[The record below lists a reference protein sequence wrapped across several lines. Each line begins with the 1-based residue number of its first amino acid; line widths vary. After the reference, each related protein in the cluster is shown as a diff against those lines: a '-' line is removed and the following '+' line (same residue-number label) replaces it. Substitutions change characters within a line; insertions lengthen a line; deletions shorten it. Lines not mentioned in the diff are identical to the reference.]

1 MKEPTDDMLQKEL
14 DSPSYEKSFFDDAF
28 MSREELRGVRLQ
40 LELLKP
46 EHILSDSNIKNT
58 IAIFGSARTKRGDG
72 SNHYEEC
79 YELARALCS
88 HPKIIENHVH
98 LVTGGGPGIMEA
110 ANRGAYDAGAKSIGL
125 NIELPFEQKPNPF
138 ITPELCFNFH
148 YFAMRKMHFLL
159 RCKGIV
165 VFPGGFGTLDELF
178 ETLTLIQTKKIKPI
192 PIILFD
198 KDYWTGLINFELL
211 VTQGMIS
218 EDDLKLMSFANNIH
232 HACETISNSL

>member
-46 EHILSDSNIKNT
+46 EHILSDFNIKNT
-58 IAIFGSARTKRGDG
+58 IAIFGSARTKRGDD

-138 ITPELCFNFH
+138 ITPELCFNF
-148 YFAMRKMHFLL
+148 LS
-159 RCKGIV
+159 
-165 VFPGGFGTLDELF
+165 PTGTLEYFLMNNPKYA
-178 ETLTLIQTKKIKPI
+178 QT
-192 PIILFD
+192 
-198 KDYWTGLINFELL
+198 
-211 VTQGMIS
+211 
-218 EDDLKLMSFANNIH
+218 
-232 HACETISNSL
+232 